1 MVEMS
6 QIISFST
13 MYLFFVVNDKNVYIY
28 LFIYLFVYLFIQTL
42 FYLDKYSKFIYKNV
56 VAKNSAC

>member
-28 LFIYLFVYLFIQTL
+28 LFVYLFIQTL
-42 FYLDKYSKFIYKNV
+42 FYLDKYSEFIYKNV

>member
-13 MYLFFVVNDKNVYIY
+13 MYLFFVVNYKNVYIY
-28 LFIYLFVYLFIQTL
+28 LFIYLFVYLFKLYFILTNIQNL
-42 FYLDKYSKFIYKNV
+42 YIKM
-56 VAKNSAC
+56 